1 MVRELLA
8 SARQRRESILERV
21 VRMAELG
28 GVPLAQAV
36 WDKTI
41 KEVAEG
47 TMGGPFSSKDIL
59 ARHGPT
65 YNLVPSFGLQ
75 QGVNEEGKP
84 KFRRIDDHTA
94 GFNNL
99 AAERRQRIEMANI
112 DYLVVMAKALHKSFE
127 TPLLVGSEDMQGA
140 YRQLPLPDKQ
150 LGISITAVYDLIS
163 QHCLKYTANLSE
175 RAIRSLTFIGVLNG
189 CVVWWLGVCSL

>member
-1 MVRELLA
+1 MVPAQITVRELLA
-8 SARQRRESILERV
+8 SARQRRESILKRV

-99 AAERRQRIEMANI
+99 AAERRQRIE
-112 DYLVVMAKALHKSFE
+112 
-127 TPLLVGSEDMQGA
+127 
-140 YRQLPLPDKQ
+140 
-150 LGISITAVYDLIS
+150 
-163 QHCLKYTANLSE
+163 
-175 RAIRSLTFIGVLNG
+175 NG
-189 CVVWWLGVCSL
+189 QY